1 MKSAIAL
8 LFLVRSTAA
17 YNNGVMQKPPMGWQT
32 WCSVGPCGVDHCFD
46 GQIRAMADTLVK
58 SGMKDLGYDHIVLD
72 DCWHPSR
79 DEKTGELVPFAR
91 FFPDGMVPVIDY
103 LHNLGIKFGLY
114 TSVGDVTCH
123 GGWSPGSLGHFKQDA
138 NTFAKWGV
146 DYVKVDYCGKGDD
159 PSGHQNLSKAMNAT
173 GRPMALELCRGPYQ
187 NEDHWGYA
195 PEYAQGWR
203 ATGDHHDE
211 FSSVIQQV
219 NAVKG
224 KGSWSGPYGYA
235 YLDMMMTGGQG
246 CESQGTG
253 GKGESGHW
261 NWTVPEHCPGMT
273 DAQYRTEA
281 SLYVIVSSPMMI
293 GTDLR
298 LMTPIMKELLLN
310 EEAIAINQDYMA
322 TPGDAVEACTNSVFA
337 AAPSPPAPAVC
348 SVTLGTQVSKSH
360 CTAGATFGCT
370 NGTDTMWVTDGCRG
384 VFTCNGVE
392 NVHCGH
398 DGDRASH
405 CACTSGP
412 GPSPPS
418 GLDGDVWVRKL
429 TNGNFAV
436 AVPNWGNA
444 AAELSFC
451 LDSIG
456 WTGGATANVRN
467 VWNKTDLGVVHGKYT
482 ATVAAGD
489 TLLLTLSK

>member
-1 MKSAIAL
+1 
-8 LFLVRSTAA
+8 
-17 YNNGVMQKPPMGWQT
+17 
-32 WCSVGPCGVDHCFD
+32 
-46 GQIRAMADTLVK
+46 
-58 SGMKDLGYDHIVLD
+58 
-72 DCWHPSR
+72 
-79 DEKTGELVPFAR
+79 
-91 FFPDGMVPVIDY
+91 
-103 LHNLGIKFGLY
+103 
-114 TSVGDVTCH
+114 
-123 GGWSPGSLGHFKQDA
+123 
-138 NTFAKWGV
+138 
-146 DYVKVDYCGKGDD
+146 
-159 PSGHQNLSKAMNAT
+159 
-173 GRPMALELCRGPYQ
+173 
-187 NEDHWGYA
+187 
-195 PEYAQGWR
+195 
-203 ATGDHHDE
+203 
-211 FSSVIQQV
+211 
-219 NAVKG
+219 
-224 KGSWSGPYGYA
+224 
-235 YLDMMMTGGQG
+235 
-246 CESQGTG
+246 
-253 GKGESGHW
+253 
-261 NWTVPEHCPGMT
+261 
-273 DAQYRTEA
+273 
-281 SLYVIVSSPMMI
+281 MMI

-360 CTAGATFGCT
+360 CTTGTTFGCT

-412 GPSPPS
+412 APSPPS